1 MLLKK
6 IKFYF
11 KFFFHPDKKIKF
23 SFSINNWI
31 AEKKILNK
39 KLSVVFRSF
48 REIRRLDQLDKEKDF
63 NDLVFRFLKSK
74 FKFKNF
80 YDIGASNGIYGF
92 LANKLSNCNVIFVE
106 PYTPSVETI
115 LKTIFLYSKSERTK
129 FNVVQAGIDSKF
141 SFSKFYFHGNP
152 VPGETMN
159 SFNDTLQYE
168 HFDRSK
174 ITAVSSQWGAGVTLD
189 QLVFDCKLPD
199 PSVVK
204 IDVDGFEFEAVK
216 GMKKCLSKKK
226 IEVLLIEI
234 NSYDKFNKIKNFL
247 KKYNIT
253 EFDYANHY
261 DNKNLF
267 IRDYI
272 FARNTNSLK
281 KIFKTSNA

>member
-1 MLLKK
+1 MFFNKLKFYVKFFFHSKKK
-6 IKFYF
+6 IKFDF
-11 KFFFHPDKKIKF
+11 NINTWVAEKTILDKKLTV
-23 SFSINNWI
+23 
-31 AEKKILNK
+31 A
-39 KLSVVFRSF
+39 FRSF
-48 REIRRLDQLDKEKDF
+48 REIRRFDQLDKEKDF

-106 PYTPSVETI
+106 PYTPSIETI
-115 LKTIFLYSKSERTK
+115 LKTIFLYRKSERTK

-141 SFSKFYFHGNP
+141 SFSKFHFHGNP

-159 SFNDTLQYE
+159 SFNDTSQYE

-174 ITAVSSQWGAGVTLD
+174 VTAVSSQWGAGITLD

-247 KKYNIT
+247 KKFNI
-253 EFDYANHY
+253 EEICYVNHY
-261 DNKNLF
+261 EDKKLY

-272 FARNTNSLK
+272 FAKNKDFLK
-281 KIFKTSNA
+281 YFVA